1 VRPFG
6 EAAETTVAS
15 RISEWVAEAGR
26 RRVFRTVGVYVVAVW
41 GISSGGVD
49 IAGVLGIPESA
60 LRIGIY
66 AAVGSIPLIVILA
79 WRFDIGR
86 DGIVRDPQDVLADRQ
101 READLAAMPTMIGGV
116 ASVGALVIR
125 WRGPSGEQAAL
136 FTEELFLGRSAECR
150 VRFYDPLVSR
160 KHARIFH
167 DGEAWQIED
176 LGSRSGTKLDGVSI
190 SKAPLGVD
198 NEVRL
203 NEDGPFLRIELV
215 AAGAATREALGNFP
229 PGQPTAHIRLTHTD
243 ATTVGGGK
251 GRR

>member
-1 VRPFG
+1 MRPFG

-15 RISEWVAEAGR
+15 RISEWIAEAGR
-26 RRVFRTVGVYVVAVW
+26 RRVFRTVGVYIVAVW

-66 AAVGSIPLIVILA
+66 AAVGSIPLIGILA

-136 FTEELFLGRSAECR
+136 FTEEFFLGRSAECR

-167 DGEAWQIED
+167 DGGAWQIED

-190 SKAPLGVD
+190 SKAPLGAD

-229 PGQPTAHIRLTHTD
+229 PGQPTAHVRLTHTD
-243 ATTVGGGK
+243 AATVGGGK